1 MSYVIVVL
9 PQTFINHCYLGMQ
22 TATLSRTSST
32 ASISSTDDAARCTR
46 KRLSTVQLMLLEQLF
61 HRASHPT
68 REEREAFANA
78 TGMYVTCSSGS
89 SLSFLVL
96 NSLIA
101 HRYHLAAHA
110 TLFIVYIMR
119 RRVSLCI
126 YIFRPTEDYL
136 SSNSR
141 TTQPCDAELKR
152 HLRTDSKKM
161 YHYSRALD
169 LRQRIAAMLSY
180 DTWADYITE

>member
-1 MSYVIVVL
+1 MLIVVL

-22 TATLSRTSST
+22 TATLSQTSST
-32 ASISSTDDAARCTR
+32 ASISSTDDAARRTR
-46 KRLSTVQLMLLEQLF
+46 KRFSTVQLMLLEQLF
-61 HRASHPT
+61 QNPLSITSDARRA
-68 REEREAFANA
+68 EAFANA
-78 TGMYVTCSSGS
+78 AGMYVTGSSGS
-89 SLSFLVL
+89 SPSFLVL

-110 TLFIVYIMR
+110 TLFIVYIMHR
-119 RRVSLCI
+119 RRHYA
-126 YIFRPTEDYL
+126 YIFFDPTEDYL

-141 TTQPCDAELKR
+141 IIQPCDAELKR

-169 LRQRIAAMLSY
+169 LRRRIAAMLSY